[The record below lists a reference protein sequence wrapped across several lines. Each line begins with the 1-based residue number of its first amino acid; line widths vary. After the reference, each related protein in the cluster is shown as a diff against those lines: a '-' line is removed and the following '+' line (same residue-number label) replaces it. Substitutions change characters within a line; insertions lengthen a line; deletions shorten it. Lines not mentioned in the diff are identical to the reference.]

1 MRIKLAT
8 QIGIAGAIAV
18 IVTAFSTAF
27 LVQRF
32 APLSWFMVS
41 TMCLASGLIVGLS
54 MRWFFQRHTQ
64 QISRLVEAME
74 ALSIGN
80 FTVDVDSR
88 RSRGE
93 IQVLVDRFNDMREKM
108 RDRQRGLKR
117 KARRDRLTGLFNR
130 AYLESQLPL
139 LENWAIDKDASLTA
153 LMLDLDN
160 FKAWNDGLGHAAGD
174 LVLQCVA
181 ENLRKGCRDTDL
193 IARMGGDE
201 FVVIALGLDL
211 VAAASL
217 AERLRHSVFEALD
230 EQARK
235 EWGDQE
241 DDRTLALYSGRL
253 QDLLI
258 NADAA
263 LYDAKRAG
271 RNQVKVFNDIERD
284 AA

>member
-18 IVTAFSTAF
+18 IITAFSTAF
-27 LVQRF
+27 LVQRS
-32 APLSWFMVS
+32 APLSWFQVS
-41 TMCLASGLIVGLS
+41 VLCLVPGLIVGFS

-139 LENWAIDKDASLTA
+139 LENWAIDKEASLTA

-217 AERLRHSVFEALD
+217 AERLRHSVFKALD

-241 DDRTLALYSGRL
+241 DDRTSQNGQAAIKSRYSTKS
-253 QDLLI
+253 
-258 NADAA
+258 NAMPPDVDAA
-263 LYDAKRAG
+263 
-271 RNQVKVFNDIERD
+271 
-284 AA
+284 